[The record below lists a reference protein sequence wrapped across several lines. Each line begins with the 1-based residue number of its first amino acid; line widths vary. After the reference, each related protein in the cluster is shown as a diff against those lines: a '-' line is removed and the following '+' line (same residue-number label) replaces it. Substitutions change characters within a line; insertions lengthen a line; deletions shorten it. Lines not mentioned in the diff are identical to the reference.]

1 MKKEYSVSP
10 EAKKLNRQKLF
21 VRITKVVFLFLLFLI
36 SVVYFI
42 LYVLYQDGSFTVTL
56 DGNAD
61 NRKNVF
67 LSETGDLTDMSI
79 KLSAKSLDYIDN
91 ISVNW
96 IKEDVDT
103 EADGSH
109 NGDNYLA
116 YSFYVI
122 NYGNETVNYWYQ
134 VNLLDI
140 VKNVD
145 EAVRIRLYLNG
156 HETTYAKLNQTT
168 NTPESGTTA
177 FYSESIPVLEV
188 RENFKPGEKDCFT
201 IVVWLEGD
209 DPDCIDDIIGGEL
222 KMEMNITEEHL
233 NQEN

>member
-79 KLSAKSLDYIDN
+79 KLSAKSLDYMDN
-91 ISVNW
+91 ISRQLD
-96 IKEDVDT
+96 KRRRGY
-103 EADGSH
+103 GS
-109 NGDNYLA
+109 
-116 YSFYVI
+116 
-122 NYGNETVNYWYQ
+122 
-134 VNLLDI
+134 
-140 VKNVD
+140 
-145 EAVRIRLYLNG
+145 R
-156 HETTYAKLNQTT
+156 
-168 NTPESGTTA
+168 
-177 FYSESIPVLEV
+177 
-188 RENFKPGEKDCFT
+188 
-201 IVVWLEGD
+201 
-209 DPDCIDDIIGGEL
+209 
-222 KMEMNITEEHL
+222 
-233 NQEN
+233 